1 MSLEIKKINKKY
13 GDQVALIDV
22 SFSLKKGDI
31 VGFLGPNGAGK
42 TTLMKIITSI
52 LKPDSGN
59 ITINGYDTQKNE
71 ISTKKQ
77 IGYLAENNPLYKDML
92 VTEYLDFIASLYEIE
107 NKKDKVK
114 EIIKKTGLEG
124 EIKKKIEEL
133 SKGYKQRVGI
143 AAALVHDPNVLIL
156 DEPTTGLDPQARHSV
171 WDQIRIYKN
180 DGKTVL
186 LTTHYMDEAEI
197 LCDEIA
203 IMDAGKILIRGTP
216 KELIT
221 KTVGTSAVEF
231 VSLSFEKGKQI
242 LNVIEDKGKEM
253 EVKLNRITDRIIA
266 YGKDV
271 ETLTTEFEND
281 SNLTDIIRRRTT
293 LEDVFLNLTG
303 RQLRE

>member
-1 MSLEIKKINKKY
+1 MSLELKKISKKY
-13 GDQVALIDV
+13 GDQDALIDV

-52 LKPDSGN
+52 IKPDSGD

-71 ISTKKQ
+71 ISTKRQ

-92 VTEYLDFIASLYEIE
+92 VTEYLDFIASLYEIK

-156 DEPTTGLDPQARHSV
+156 DEPTTGLDPNQLIE
-171 WDQIRIYKN
+171 IRKLIQEIGQEKI
-180 DGKTVL
+180 VL
-186 LTTHYMDEAEI
+186 LSTHILQEI
-197 LCDEIA
+197 P
-203 IMDAGKILIRGTP
+203 KICNHIIIINEGRIVENTKMQNLI
-216 KELIT
+216 K
-221 KTVGTSAVEF
+221 KSH
-231 VSLSFEKGKQI
+231 
-242 LNVIEDKGKEM
+242 N
-253 EVKLNRITDRIIA
+253 
-266 YGKDV
+266 
-271 ETLTTEFEND
+271 
-281 SNLTDIIRRRTT
+281 
-293 LEDVFLNLTG
+293 LEDHFQKLTA
-303 RQLRE
+303 

>member
-71 ISTKKQ
+71 VSTKRQ

-156 DEPTTGLDPQARHSV
+156 DEPTTGLDPNQLIE
-171 WDQIRIYKN
+171 IRKLIQEIGQEKI
-180 DGKTVL
+180 VL
-186 LTTHYMDEAEI
+186 LSTHILQEI
-197 LCDEIA
+197 P
-203 IMDAGKILIRGTP
+203 KICNHIIIINKGRIVENIRMQNLI
-216 KELIT
+216 K
-221 KTVGTSAVEF
+221 K
-231 VSLSFEKGKQI
+231 
-242 LNVIEDKGKEM
+242 
-253 EVKLNRITDRIIA
+253 
-266 YGKDV
+266 
-271 ETLTTEFEND
+271 
-281 SNLTDIIRRRTT
+281 SNN
-293 LEDVFLNLTG
+293 LEDHFQKLTA
-303 RQLRE
+303 

>member
-1 MSLEIKKINKKY
+1 MSLEIRKISKKY
-13 GDQVALIDV
+13 GNQDALINV

-52 LKPDSGN
+52 IKPDSGN

-92 VTEYLDFIASLYEIE
+92 VTEYIDFVASLYEIE

-114 EIIKKTGLEG
+114 EIIKRTGLES

-156 DEPTTGLDPQARHSV
+156 DEPTTGLDPNQLIE
-171 WDQIRIYKN
+171 IRKLIQEIGQEKI
-180 DGKTVL
+180 VL
-186 LTTHYMDEAEI
+186 LSTHILQEI
-197 LCDEIA
+197 P
-203 IMDAGKILIRGTP
+203 KICNHIIIINKGRIVENTRMQNLI
-216 KELIT
+216 K
-221 KTVGTSAVEF
+221 K
-231 VSLSFEKGKQI
+231 
-242 LNVIEDKGKEM
+242 
-253 EVKLNRITDRIIA
+253 
-266 YGKDV
+266 
-271 ETLTTEFEND
+271 
-281 SNLTDIIRRRTT
+281 SNN
-293 LEDVFLNLTG
+293 LEDHFQKLTA
-303 RQLRE
+303 

>member
-13 GDQVALIDV
+13 GDQDALIDV

-71 ISTKKQ
+71 ISTKRQ

-92 VTEYLDFIASLYEIE
+92 VTEYLDFVASLYEIE

-114 EIIKKTGLEG
+114 EIIKKTGLES

-156 DEPTTGLDPQARHSV
+156 DEPTTGLDPNQLIE
-171 WDQIRIYKN
+171 IRKLIQEIGQEKI
-180 DGKTVL
+180 VL
-186 LTTHYMDEAEI
+186 LSTHILQEI
-197 LCDEIA
+197 P
-203 IMDAGKILIRGTP
+203 KICNHIIIINKGRIVENTRMQNLIN
-216 KELIT
+216 K
-221 KTVGTSAVEF
+221 
-231 VSLSFEKGKQI
+231 
-242 LNVIEDKGKEM
+242 
-253 EVKLNRITDRIIA
+253 
-266 YGKDV
+266 
-271 ETLTTEFEND
+271 
-281 SNLTDIIRRRTT
+281 SNN
-293 LEDVFLNLTG
+293 LEDHFQKLTA
-303 RQLRE
+303 

>member
-13 GDQVALIDV
+13 GDQDALIDV

-52 LKPDSGN
+52 IKQDSGD
-59 ITINGYDTQKNE
+59 IKINGYDTQKNE

-156 DEPTTGLDPQARHSV
+156 DEPTTGLDPNQLV
-171 WDQIRIYKN
+171 EIRKLIQEI
-180 DGKTVL
+180 GKEKIVL
-186 LTTHYMDEAEI
+186 LSTHILQEI
-197 LCDEIA
+197 PKICNHI
-203 IMDAGKILIRGTP
+203 IIINKGKIVENAKMQDLI
-216 KELIT
+216 KT
-221 KTVGTSAVEF
+221 KNN
-231 VSLSFEKGKQI
+231 LEKHFQ
-242 LNVIEDKGKEM
+242 
-253 EVKLNRITDRIIA
+253 KLTA
-266 YGKDV
+266 
-271 ETLTTEFEND
+271 
-281 SNLTDIIRRRTT
+281 
-293 LEDVFLNLTG
+293 
-303 RQLRE
+303 

>member
-1 MSLEIKKINKKY
+1 MSLEIKKISKKY
-13 GDQVALIDV
+13 GDQDALIDV

-52 LKPDSGN
+52 IKPESGN

-71 ISTKKQ
+71 ISTKRQ

-92 VTEYLDFIASLYEIE
+92 VTEYLDFIASLYETE

-156 DEPTTGLDPQARHSV
+156 DEPTTGLDPNQLIE
-171 WDQIRIYKN
+171 IRKLIQEIGQEKI
-180 DGKTVL
+180 VL
-186 LTTHYMDEAEI
+186 LSTHILQEI
-197 LCDEIA
+197 P
-203 IMDAGKILIRGTP
+203 KICNHIIIINEGRIVENTRMQNLIKKRH
-216 KELIT
+216 
-221 KTVGTSAVEF
+221 
-231 VSLSFEKGKQI
+231 
-242 LNVIEDKGKEM
+242 N
-253 EVKLNRITDRIIA
+253 
-266 YGKDV
+266 
-271 ETLTTEFEND
+271 
-281 SNLTDIIRRRTT
+281 
-293 LEDVFLNLTG
+293 LEDHFQKLTA
-303 RQLRE
+303 

>member
-13 GDQVALIDV
+13 GDQDALIDV

-52 LKPDSGN
+52 IKQDSGD

-71 ISTKKQ
+71 ISTKRQ

-114 EIIKKTGLEG
+114 EIIKKTGLES

-156 DEPTTGLDPQARHSV
+156 DEPTTGLDPNQLIE
-171 WDQIRIYKN
+171 IRKLVQEIGQEKI
-180 DGKTVL
+180 VL
-186 LTTHYMDEAEI
+186 LSTHILQEI
-197 LCDEIA
+197 P
-203 IMDAGKILIRGTP
+203 KICNHIIIINKGRIVENTRMQNLI
-216 KELIT
+216 K
-221 KTVGTSAVEF
+221 K
-231 VSLSFEKGKQI
+231 
-242 LNVIEDKGKEM
+242 
-253 EVKLNRITDRIIA
+253 
-266 YGKDV
+266 
-271 ETLTTEFEND
+271 
-281 SNLTDIIRRRTT
+281 SNN
-293 LEDVFLNLTG
+293 LEDHFQKLTA
-303 RQLRE
+303 

>member
-13 GDQVALIDV
+13 GDQDALIDV

-52 LKPDSGN
+52 IKQDSGD

-114 EIIKKTGLEG
+114 EIIKKTGLES

-156 DEPTTGLDPQARHSV
+156 DEPTTGLDPNQLIE
-171 WDQIRIYKN
+171 IRKLIQEIGQEKI
-180 DGKTVL
+180 VL
-186 LTTHYMDEAEI
+186 LSTHILQEI
-197 LCDEIA
+197 P
-203 IMDAGKILIRGTP
+203 KICNHIIIINKGRIVENTRMQNLI
-216 KELIT
+216 K
-221 KTVGTSAVEF
+221 K
-231 VSLSFEKGKQI
+231 
-242 LNVIEDKGKEM
+242 
-253 EVKLNRITDRIIA
+253 
-266 YGKDV
+266 
-271 ETLTTEFEND
+271 
-281 SNLTDIIRRRTT
+281 SNN
-293 LEDVFLNLTG
+293 LEDHFHKLTA
-303 RQLRE
+303 